1 MEGMTPKALPLPV
14 AGPFDLNASTRFLEG
29 FTPAGRPDAGAEPDL
44 LRLAFPV
51 EGAWVTVGAAVRQHG
66 DRLTVE
72 LAGSPPDAVAGTDQV
87 ARMLSLDVDG
97 RGFADVGRRD
107 PVVATLQRRYRGLRP
122 VLFPSP
128 YEAACWSIIGQRIRM
143 PQAAVIKAR
152 IAETLGETIDV
163 AGQQMTAFP
172 APGVLRDAVELPGL
186 PPLKAERL
194 RGVAAAALD
203 GRLSAARLRCLDTAD
218 ALDELTA
225 LPGIGPFSAQ
235 LVLVR
240 GAGHPDLFPTAERR
254 LQEEMA
260 LAYQLVDP
268 TLDQLVA
275 IAETW
280 RPYRSWVSLLLRAK
294 HEDQR

>member
-1 MEGMTPKALPLPV
+1 MSPEAVPLPV

-44 LRLAFPV
+44 LRLAFLV
-51 EGAWVTVGAAVRQHG
+51 EGAWVTVGAAVRQHR

-72 LAGSPPDAVAGTDQV
+72 LAGSPPDPVAGTDQV

-97 RGFADVGRRD
+97 RGFADVGQRD
-107 PVVATLQRRYRGLRP
+107 PVVAALQRRYRGLRP

-143 PQAAVIKAR
+143 RQAAAIKAR

-172 APGVLRDAVELPGL
+172 APGVLRDAVELAGL
-186 PPLKAERL
+186 PPLKVERL

-203 GRLSAARLRCLDTAD
+203 GRLSAARLRSLDTAD

-225 LPGIGPFSAQ
+225 LPGIGLFSAQ
-235 LVLVR
+235 LDA
-240 GAGHPDLFPTAERR
+240 GARRRPPGSVPDRR
-254 LQEEMA
+254 AAPAGRDDTRLPAGRPHARPADCNSGDLAA
-260 LAYQLVDP
+260 LPQLGFAAAAR
-268 TLDQLVA
+268 QA
-275 IAETW
+275 
-280 RPYRSWVSLLLRAK
+280 
-294 HEDQR
+294 